1 MPRAQGILILHEG
14 DAPTMSD
21 TNEPTDNAAP
31 SAASEV
37 AADETNQRPAST
49 TDAAPPSVDQVKLAL
64 RKVKDPELNL
74 NIMDLG
80 LVYEVAVEGPLVL
93 IDMTLTSPGCPAGPQ
108 IMNDVERTVKAIPG
122 VERVAINLVWQPF
135 WTPDKIEPR
144 VRAYMGL

>member
-1 MPRAQGILILHEG
+1 
-14 DAPTMSD
+14 MSD
-21 TNEPTDNAAP
+21 SKDPTPTAAP
-31 SAASEV
+31 SAASDVV
-37 AADETNQRPAST
+37 ADDANQSPAST
-49 TDAAPPSVDQVKLAL
+49 ADTAPPSVDQVKLAL

-80 LVYEVAVEGPLVL
+80 LVYEISVEGPLVL

-108 IMNDVERTVKAIPG
+108 IMNDVERAIKALPG